1 MKTLFNTLV
10 ITILVNFV
18 SYSQQYFNQT
28 QSNIIDAFSDSI
40 NSINYIDHSELKG
53 DIMSLILSN
62 NYDDI
67 LRVIHT
73 DGFKEFIEIDK
84 NSMITSVIL
93 SDNAAI
99 NIFSK
104 IKSNFPKNTSS
115 KPSIINV
122 LELSFGPLTTESWIF
137 KGLDNHKYELSVYF
151 FNSQIISI
159 SYKIFKF

>member
-1 MKTLFNTLV
+1 
-10 ITILVNFV
+10 
-18 SYSQQYFNQT
+18 
-28 QSNIIDAFSDSI
+28 
-40 NSINYIDHSELKG
+40 
-53 DIMSLILSN
+53 MSLILSN

-73 DGFKEFIEIDK
+73 NGFKEFIEIDK
-84 NSMITSVIL
+84 NSMLTSAIL

-137 KGLDNHKYELSVYF
+137 KGLDNHTYELNVYF

-159 SYKIFKF
+159 SYKIF